1 MPTNIKMPLRSLD
14 EATIRGLQEK
24 YPEAEVSLELHPDRH
39 KGPLSEQ
46 HFWEIISMLDWTQK
60 EDEAITAPAV
70 AYLAAGPLRHIY
82 EFADVLSEKLLTL
95 DPKAFALHIGAD
107 TWTPGRYFSVDTFLY
122 ARCCVVA
129 NGRELYEQVLQDPAK
144 MPKDLTFEELL
155 YVPSTAYEQKTGK
168 PYDYS
173 PTYPVETYSNEE
185 GWKNRQD
192 TQDLQE

>member
-14 EATIRGLQEK
+14 EATIRDLQEK

-46 HFWEIISMLDWTQK
+46 HFWEIIAMLDWTQT

-82 EFADVLSEKLLTL
+82 EFADVLSEKLFTL

-107 TWTPGRYFSVDTFLY
+107 AWTPGRYFSVDTFLY
-122 ARCCVVA
+122 ARCCVIA
-129 NGRELYEQVLQDPAK
+129 NGQELYEQVLQDPTK
-144 MPKDLTFEELL
+144 MPKDLTFEPLL
-155 YVPSTAYEQKTGK
+155 SLAGRAYQKKTGEEF
-168 PYDYS
+168 DYF
-173 PTYPVETYSNEE
+173 PTTMYETFSNPE
-185 GWKNRQD
+185 GWEETLWDRIK
-192 TQDLQE
+192 E